1 MEDSGIKKKYLVIK
15 SMNNNEEKKQ
25 EYNGELKMI
34 TSSRQFIKFLRHKK
48 FGGNK
53 RKFRKEKNNKGE
65 LCNRD
70 VIISYEGKK
79 LRHIK
84 YDCLNVIKR
93 SKFDKNQKALMAST

>member
-1 MEDSGIKKKYLVIK
+1 MA
-15 SMNNNEEKKQ
+15 
-25 EYNGELKMI
+25 
-34 TSSRQFIKFLRHKK
+34 RQFIKFLRYKK

-79 LRHIK
+79 LSHIK

-93 SKFDKNQKALMAST
+93 SNKV

>member
-1 MEDSGIKKKYLVIK
+1 MA
-15 SMNNNEEKKQ
+15 
-25 EYNGELKMI
+25 
-34 TSSRQFIKFLRHKK
+34 RQFIKFLRYKK

-93 SKFDKNQKALMAST
+93 SKFDKNQKALMASTWDEKDESATSSSDYNSKMEE